1 MTDHPERVIRYFEDY
16 VPGLVV
22 DCGAFSLDEGEIIA
36 FAKEYDPQPFHV
48 DPVAAED
55 GPFGGLIASGWQTTS
70 KLMRLLVEHFV
81 SPESGLGAVG
91 VDEIRWPRPVRP
103 GDTLH
108 ARATVLEARR
118 SNSKPDRGIVRS
130 LAELINQDGDLA
142 MKVTAINFV
151 LLEEPGGLAGQ
162 RRPRSAVAVA
172 CSVAA
177 AGHGDDDRVRL
188 GAVAVEFGLEQRPDE
203 ERVPGEFRDPDLPA
217 VVEAAEPQPALGQSL
232 QVGRVQAVVAVVAL
246 GPAPG
251 AGYLRG
257 AACPARS

>member
-1 MTDHPERVIRYFEDY
+1 MSRTEITRPVTGAAPVAILTDVTDHPERVIRYFEDY

-36 FAKEYDPQPFHV
+36 FAKEYDPQPFHI

-151 LLEEPGGLAGQ
+151 LL
-162 RRPRSAVAVA
+162 
-172 CSVAA
+172 
-177 AGHGDDDRVRL
+177 
-188 GAVAVEFGLEQRPDE
+188 
-203 ERVPGEFRDPDLPA
+203 RDP
-217 VVEAAEPQPALGQSL
+217 EA
-232 QVGRVQAVVAVVAL
+232 
-246 GPAPG
+246 
-251 AGYLRG
+251 
-257 AACPARS
+257 